1 MKKCA
6 KFSFMLACMLT
17 VNMSAS
23 AVNANDVLKAKQ
35 TVSDTQK
42 ADSAEVLDM
51 AEQMPAFPGGASA
64 LLKWLGNNV
73 KYPAAAEAKGIQGR
87 VLCQFTVET
96 DGSLSGF
103 KIIKSVDP
111 LLDEEALRVLS
122 IMPKWTPGKQ
132 GGKPVRVK
140 FTLPVS
146 FKLGTPAPKQG
157 ATPIAAPNQSGATKS
172 NGEKVVTKKLNSD
185 TPKVDKNSEV
195 FDVVEQ
201 MPSFAGDTAMVTVMT
216 ESGPKQE
223 QRIYSKGPSG
233 LRKWLA
239 DNMKYPA
246 IAEENGIQGRVVCQF
261 VVEKDGSISDV
272 QVLQSVD
279 PSLDKEAVRVV
290 KAMPKWT
297 PGKQGGAPVRV
308 KYTVPLQFRLQ

>member
-6 KFSFMLACMLT
+6 KFSFLLACMLT

-64 LLKWLGNNV
+64 LIKWLGNNV
-73 KYPAAAEAKGIQGR
+73 KYPAAAQANGIQGR

-111 LLDEEALRVLS
+111 LLDEEALRVLR

-146 FKLGTPAPKQG
+146 FKLGPANNGEAPK
-157 ATPIAAPNQSGATKS
+157 
-172 NGEKVVTKKLNSD
+172 TKKLMTD

-216 ESGPKQE
+216 EGGPKQE

-233 LRKWLA
+233 LMKWLA